1 MSEINENSK
10 WLILKEGQELG
21 PLDFYEVIR
30 LIKQN
35 KIHSMDFIKRS
46 SDKSWCQVADIPD
59 FQLQKFKSLSDSVLG
74 HRVPLSNQ
82 RRYDRFKVDEKILIN
97 HDNLNVWAEVAE
109 LGSGGVGIETIYGL
123 LNVSDMTK
131 VHIKINEISINAI
144 AKVVSKRDWKNPI
157 DNTFLFRYGLKFVK
171 FDSKSE
177 ILLHKIIKSLKGDS
191 QEAA

>member
-1 MSEINENSK
+1 MSELNEKSQWK
-10 WLILKEGQELG
+10 ILKEGQELG
-21 PLDFYEVIR
+21 PLDFFEVIR
-30 LIKQN
+30 FIKQN

-46 SDKSWCQVADIPD
+46 TDKFWSQVADIPD

-74 HRVPLSNQ
+74 HRVPLSNK
-82 RRYDRFKVDEKILIN
+82 RRYDRFKVEEKILLN
-97 HDNLNVWAEVAE
+97 HDNINVWAEVEE

-131 VHIKINEISINAI
+131 VHIKINEMSINAI

-157 DNTFLFRYGLKFVK
+157 DNTFVFSYGLKFVK

-177 ILLHKIIKSLKGDS
+177 ILLQKIIKTLKNES
-191 QEAA
+191 QSAA

>member
-177 ILLHKIIKSLKGDS
+177 ILLHKIIKSLKGES
-191 QEAA
+191 HEAA